1 MDWPNSRI
9 PRVIVDNIKLFT
21 QIMRRKQNATVVL
34 VMNLVCSYFSLKKT
48 TWNRTN
54 NVSSNLATFF
64 RKLMSLLLQIESPL
78 PRLTKKLWKTRDA
91 FRTKSNIYDD
101 KSHWVKNVCIQTY
114 SGLSPVRIWE
124 NTNQNNYE
132 YRNVS
137 RSVKIDNGFY
147 PLTVLAKHFIIDVW
161 E

>member
-54 NVSSNLATFF
+54 NVSSNLATLF